1 MRIGLFGGTFDPI
14 HMAHLIVAE
23 EVRLAAGLDRITFI
37 PAHRPWLKADR
48 EITDA
53 EHRLRMVRLAI
64 ASNPF
69 FDVSTAEL
77 DRPGPSYTVDTVEA
91 MRRKADPDDELYFI
105 AGADALADM
114 PRWKDP
120 SRLMTLCHIIG
131 VRRPGAPE
139 VDMEALGAFIP
150 GVCGCIRMVEVPQLD
165 ISSTMIRARLRKGL
179 PVRYLV
185 PSEVERYIAE
195 HRLYSI

>member
-14 HMAHLIVAE
+14 HIAHLIVAE
-23 EVRLAAGLDRITFI
+23 EVRLAAALDQVLFI
-37 PAHRPWLKADR
+37 PASRPWLKADR
-48 EITDA
+48 DIA
-53 EHRLRMVRLAI
+53 APEHRLQMVRLAI

-69 FDVSTAEL
+69 FEVSTAEL

-91 MRRKADPDDELYFI
+91 MRRSARPGDELYFI

-120 SRLMTLCHIIG
+120 SRLMTLCRIIA
-131 VRRPGAPE
+131 VERPGAAP
-139 VDMEALGAFIP
+139 VNPEALIAFIP
-150 GVCGCIRMVEVPQLD
+150 GVCGCITPIKVPQMD
-165 ISSTMIRARLRKGL
+165 ISSTMIRDRVRKGL

-185 PSEVERYIAE
+185 PPEVERYILE
-195 HRLYSI
+195 HRVYSV

>member
-14 HMAHLIVAE
+14 HIAHLIVAE
-23 EVRLAAGLDRITFI
+23 EVRLAAALDKILFI
-37 PAHRPWLKADR
+37 PAPRPWLKAER
-48 EITDA
+48 EIADPR
-53 EHRLRMVRLAI
+53 HRLRMVELAV

-69 FDVSTAEL
+69 FEVSTAEL

-91 MRRKADPDDELYFI
+91 MRRDAAPGDELYFI
-105 AGADALADM
+105 AGTDALADM

-120 SRLMTLCHIIG
+120 SRLLTLCHIIG

-139 VDMEALGAFIP
+139 ISMEALGAFIP
-150 GVCGCIRMVEVPQLD
+150 GVCGCITLVEVPQLD
-165 ISSTMIRARLRKGL
+165 ISSTMIRERRRKGL

-185 PSEVERYIAE
+185 PPEVERYILE